1 MLPRIR
7 HNNFIGAVELF
18 VKSSYTKTLLQ
29 TIFNNIQHAF
39 RKKDWVSN
47 YDSLLTLREFFR
59 CATQIDK
66 DSYQVLSSKMKL
78 LTPWISFLSVSALK
92 ITVPNIQ

>member
-18 VKSSYTKTLLQ
+18 VKSSYTKTHSNNFLI
-29 TIFNNIQHAF
+29 IFNMHLG
-39 RKKDWVSN
+39 KKDWVSN

-66 DSYQVLSSKMKL
+66 DSYQVLSSKNE
-78 LTPWISFLSVSALK
+78 
-92 ITVPNIQ
+92 TVNA

>member
-18 VKSSYTKTLLQ
+18 VKSSYTKTHSNNF
-29 TIFNNIQHAF
+29 FNNIHHAF
-39 RKKDWVSN
+39 KKKDWISN

-66 DSYQVLSSKMKL
+66 SSYQCFHQKNETVNAMD
-78 LTPWISFLSVSALK
+78 SFLSVSALK

>member
-18 VKSSYTKTLLQ
+18 VKSSYTKTHSNNF
-29 TIFNNIQHAF
+29 FNNIHHAF
-39 RKKDWVSN
+39 KKKDWISN
-47 YDSLLTLREFFR
+47 YDSLLTLRSSFVAQLRLIKVVIR
-59 CATQIDK
+59 CFHQ
-66 DSYQVLSSKMKL
+66 KMKL
-78 LTPWISFLSVSALK
+78 FTPWISFLSVSALK